1 VTIFD
6 MNRRLFFSLALL
18 SLPGFVM
25 AAEEK
30 KDRPVKIVLV
40 GDSTVAPRSGWGDA
54 FIALLKPGV
63 EGINRAL
70 GGRSSKSFRT
80 EGAWDKALA
89 LKPTHILIQ
98 FGHNDQPGKG
108 PARET
113 DPKTTYPE
121 NLARFIDEARA
132 IGAEPILVTSMVR
145 RTFSSDNQHLNDTLA
160 PYAEAALKVGQEK
173 NVKVVD
179 LRARSKEQVEKL
191 GPEGSKVLDADA
203 KEGPKGGGGDRTH
216 LSKKGAEM
224 TAPLVAEELKRVG
237 SDLAGCLK

>member
-1 VTIFD
+1 
-6 MNRRLFFSLALL
+6 MKRRLFLLL
-18 SLPGFVM
+18 SALSLCSFAL
-25 AAEEK
+25 AAEDK
-30 KDRPVKIVLV
+30 PVKIVLV
-40 GDSTVAPRSGWGDA
+40 GDSTVATKSGWGDA

-63 EGINRAL
+63 EGINMAL

-80 EGAWDKALA
+80 EGAWDKALD

-145 RTFSSDNQHLNDTLA
+145 RTFGSDNKHLNDSLV
-160 PYAEAALKVGQEK
+160 PYAEAALKVGKEK
-173 NVKVVD
+173 KVLVVD
-179 LRARSKEQVEKL
+179 LHARSQEQIEKL
-191 GPEGSKVLDADA
+191 GPEGSKVLDVDS
-203 KEGPKGGGGDRTH
+203 KDGPKGGGGDRTH

-224 TAPLVAEELKRVG
+224 TAPLVAQELKRLG
-237 SDLAGCLK
+237 SDLAGDLK

>member
-1 VTIFD
+1 
-6 MNRRLFFSLALL
+6 MKRRSFLALATL
-18 SLPGFVM
+18 SLCSFAI
-25 AAEEK
+25 AADDK
-30 KDRPVKIVLV
+30 PVKFVLV
-40 GDSTVAPRSGWGDA
+40 GDSTVAPKSGWGDA

-63 EGINRAL
+63 EGVNMAL

-80 EGAWDKALA
+80 EGAWQKALD
-89 LKPTHILIQ
+89 LKPTFILIQ

-113 DPKTTYPE
+113 DPKTTFPE

-145 RTFSSDNQHLNDTLA
+145 RTFGSDAKHLNDTLV

-173 NVKVVD
+173 KVKVVD
-179 LRARSKEQVEKL
+179 LHARSKEQVAKL

-203 KEGPKGGGGDRTH
+203 KGSEKGAGGDRTH
-216 LSKKGAEM
+216 LSQKGAEM

-237 SDLAGCLK
+237 SDAAKYLK